1 MFVNTCCPR
10 VTDAADVA
18 ELLDVEGAADP
29 DTADRTLSMPA
40 DATCTDVGDADC
52 PVVVVLV
59 DDAVVVA
66 AGVAVVEV
74 LVDDAVDVAGV
85 EVLVDDAVG
94 VAPGV
99 AGVGGAKRRMNIAK
113 LMTSEEKSD
122 DALALFVVSVKLVVS
137 SGVGLNAHPAVVFR
151 SFGKSSLVTP
161 ISTL

>member
-1 MFVNTCCPR
+1 
-10 VTDAADVA
+10 
-18 ELLDVEGAADP
+18 
-29 DTADRTLSMPA
+29 
-40 DATCTDVGDADC
+40 
-52 PVVVVLV
+52 VVVLV

-74 LVDDAVDVAGV
+74 LVDDAVDVAGA

-94 VAPGV
+94 AAPGV

-122 DALALFVVSVKLVVS
+122 AALALFVVSVKLVVS
-137 SGVGLNAHPAVVFR
+137 SGVGLNAHPVVVFR

>member
-1 MFVNTCCPR
+1 
-10 VTDAADVA
+10 
-18 ELLDVEGAADP
+18 
-29 DTADRTLSMPA
+29 
-40 DATCTDVGDADC
+40 
-52 PVVVVLV
+52 VVVLV

-74 LVDDAVDVAGV
+74 LVDDAVDV